1 MKMCITATNKGL
13 DSQIDPRFGRCA
25 YFIIVDSETK
35 KFQSISNTSN
45 VAAHGAGIQA
55 AQIVR
60 NEGVETVIT
69 GNVGPNAYQALSTAG
84 IKIITGASG
93 NVEEVIDKFNKGTL
107 KEVKSPTVSGH
118 FGLGGGRG
126 RGRRM
131 DL

>member
-1 MKMCITATNKGL
+1 MKICITSTNKGL

-35 KFQSISNTSN
+35 KFQSVSNRAN
-45 VAAHGAGIQA
+45 AAAHGAGIQA
-55 AQIVR
+55 SQIIR
-60 NEGVETVIT
+60 NEGVEAVIT
-69 GNVGPNAYQALSTAG
+69 GNVGPNAYQALSAAG

-93 NVEEVIDKFNKGTL
+93 TVEDAIDKFEKGIF

-126 RGRRM
+126 RGRWM
-131 DL
+131 NP